1 MTDSDLPRQSEGALV
16 SGRGA
21 TSAVW
26 MWFRYRGPTQ
36 NSNLVLG
43 KQTAFCQH
51 HLWLFFDMSLLKIPT
66 FVIRM
71 KWVKI
76 LHVAVKWFL
85 TGVIS
90 IQIL

>member
-1 MTDSDLPRQSEGALV
+1 M
-16 SGRGA
+16 SGEGA
-21 TSAVW
+21 TSVVW
-26 MWFRYRGPTQ
+26 MWFRYRGPSQ

-43 KQTAFCQH
+43 KQIAFCQH

-66 FVIRM
+66 FAITM

-76 LHVAVKWFL
+76 LHVAARWLL
-85 TGVIS
+85 TGDIS

>member
-1 MTDSDLPRQSEGALV
+1 M

-21 TSAVW
+21 TSVVW
-26 MWFRYRGPTQ
+26 MWFRYRGPNQ

-43 KQTAFCQH
+43 KQTDFYQH
-51 HLWLFFDMSLLKIPT
+51 YLWLFIDMSLLKIPT

-71 KWVKI
+71 KWVKK
-76 LHVAVKWFL
+76 LHVAVRWLL

-90 IQIL
+90 IQVL